1 MSNQRIFDD
10 IMNQFNSDDDDEE
23 EENEESR
30 NSEQGKKH
38 KKSSSLTDNSNNQIK
53 DKLFN
58 TNEESQKKT
67 KTQNR
72 KKDEIGYLA
81 NDDNDENVEENND
94 DNENNEK
101 SDSNENKESS
111 VKDNIENND
120 NNEILSDKKEDNDL
134 LIKSIHEEQEE
145 NDQLNNENENNENNL
160 EDNQENN
167 NEEEQENNNGEEQK
181 NNEEEQENNDKEN
194 QDNEVQQNDDN
205 NNENSEKNNDRENK
219 EDDNIKN
226 EEQKINEENKDK
238 IIEENNLINELY
250 DKNKSENIDH
260 SEIEL
265 FRMGSFRPNP
275 VPSSPKFSER
285 ISKSNKQIIDKEE
298 KEINNNLT
306 NFTETIE
313 TTIEGDKVQTKES
326 INKYIIPKY
335 THNNTIISLG
345 KIPTKELISSNN
357 INNVELLDA
366 KNKKI
371 IEGSKNKSNE
381 YEEKAEEEFLKR
393 EELKMQ
399 KSKEDNKEKQEN
411 KDNKE
416 IIEEIKD
423 IKNENNKKEDEDGKE
438 NVTEDEEDKKNNNK
452 NSKKVNE
459 SLIQNEIKEDS
470 KENIFS
476 SVNTIS
482 NENNTN
488 NESKSNNN
496 NEINQIKVNVMSIKV
511 LEQIQNSGNSQNSS
525 AIHSHKNSDTI
536 KTNNNNEK
544 NINENKSN
552 KNMGVNRNIYSKKI
566 APERNVNKN
575 NKKIINQM
583 PVIKNV
589 LYESPSDKNM
599 RKNNNNYSKDH
610 SQNSSK
616 NKEITPFNYINS
628 NISKQ
633 MSSQK
638 KNRIINANAN
648 KKINYQ
654 NNDTNEKNYKK
665 NNNNINEE
673 KFPFKPQID
682 KKSREISEKKLNN
695 IKNNNINNNSQ
706 NPQNQTTSLG
716 LLLLYEDA
724 DTKQKKLNQERVE
737 QNKDIINKANSKKIN
752 NVSYN
757 MVNDRFIKR
766 IDNAIRKF
774 GKKHQSNLLLNIVSM
789 TQCLY
794 ELNII
799 NELIKPKDNIQDIN
813 LNNQLDLSEL
823 QAMVESVKTKDI
835 KKSEEIV
842 LIEQLWFLL
851 NPELK
856 SKIDSNILCIFLKLF
871 FCGNYSQ
878 KDLEKLIISLLE
890 KYQINNLEKKE
901 EYKSPLRDKKY
912 NQNEIWP
919 LAKFIKVFLNL
930 KKDLKAYR
938 ENDYTK
944 GDVYNNI
951 IKEKDKDLTFEPNF
965 VSNKYFYK
973 YSQFQYNKDNSI
985 IALINKYKNQNQKQ
999 KHDFN
1004 KVYERFKADKELH
1017 EKTLQKIR
1025 EKQEENELKMCTN
1038 VPKINK
1044 YIPKSRN
1051 PSTDKKNKIS
1061 DTDIKQPRY
1070 KLLYNLRKKFNKN
1083 DKNEIKT
1090 DLNDI
1095 VDENCTFK
1103 PQISDNKDLLNRTF
1117 SNLKIKKK
1125 PKGFNDYVNRNR
1137 SVLEKKELE
1146 KKLEEDKK
1154 YGRNYD
1160 KMQKMKTKIKPLN
1173 ITDLNKSASKEK
1185 KNIQYISNTETKEK
1199 KRYQL
1204 ETEKNENIIQNIY
1217 ITLDIKT
1224 PSGTVNQ
1231 LKIYNKPDKKTMEDV
1246 CNFCKIFSLNDD
1258 MMNMLIKKAIIFKYN
1273 FFGKNNDINK
1283 EEGFLTKEEF
1293 KSISNT
1299 YKKKK

>member
-10 IMNQFNSDDDDEE
+10 IMNQFNSDDEEEE
-23 EENEESR
+23 EENEESKH
-30 NSEQGKKH
+30 SEKEKKH
-38 KKSSSLTDNSNNQIK
+38 KKSSSIADTSNNLIK

-58 TNEESQKKT
+58 TDEESTKKT

-72 KKDEIGYLA
+72 KKDEFGYFV

-111 VKDNIENND
+111 AKDNNENND

-145 NDQLNNENENNENNL
+145 NDQDNNENENNENNL

-167 NEEEQENNNGEEQK
+167 NEEEQENNGEE
-181 NNEEEQENNDKEN
+181 NQE
-194 QDNEVQQNDDN
+194 NEVQQNEDN
-205 NNENSEKNNDRENK
+205 NNENSEKNNDEEIKENENTK
-219 EDDNIKN
+219 S
-226 EEQKINEENKDK
+226 EEQNINEENNKDE
-238 IIEENNLINELY
+238 INEENDLINELY
-250 DKNKSENIDH
+250 EKNKTENIDH

-285 ISKSNKQIIDKEE
+285 ISKSNEPIIEKEGKEDKEA
-298 KEINNNLT
+298 NNNLT

-313 TTIEGDKVQTKES
+313 TTIEGDKAQTKES
-326 INKYIIPKY
+326 INKYIPKY

-345 KIPTKELISSNN
+345 KIPSKELISSNN
-357 INNVELLDA
+357 INNVELLDM

-371 IEGSKNKSNE
+371 NEDSQNKSTE

-399 KSKEDNKEKQEN
+399 KSKEENKDNQDNKKKQEKKQEN
-411 KDNKE
+411 KE
-416 IIEEIKD
+416 IVEMKD

-438 NVTEDEEDKKNNNK
+438 NVTEDEEDKKNNN
-452 NSKKVNE
+452 NNFKKENE
-459 SLIQNEIKEDS
+459 SIIQNEIKEDS
-470 KENIFS
+470 KEYIFS
-476 SVNTIS
+476 SVNTIN
-482 NENNTN
+482 NENNSH
-488 NESKSNNN
+488 NERKSNNN

-525 AIHSHKNSDTI
+525 AIHSHKNSDAKKI
-536 KTNNNNEK
+536 ENNNEK
-544 NINENKSN
+544 NNNENKTN

-566 APERNVNKN
+566 AQERNTNKN

-583 PVIKNV
+583 PVMKNV
-589 LYESPSDKNM
+589 LYESPSDKKM
-599 RKNNNNYSKDH
+599 RKNNNNYSNDQ
-610 SQNSSK
+610 SQKSSK
-616 NKEITPFNYINS
+616 NKDITPFDYINS

-633 MSSQK
+633 MSSKK
-638 KNRIINANAN
+638 KNRIINANTN
-648 KKINYQ
+648 KKINNQ
-654 NNDTNEKNYKK
+654 NNDINEKNNK
-665 NNNNINEE
+665 NNNAE
-673 KFPFKPQID
+673 KFPFKPQLD
-682 KKSREISEKKLNN
+682 KKSLEMSEKKLNN
-695 IKNNNINNNSQ
+695 IKNNNTNNNQ

-724 DTKQKKLNQERVE
+724 ETKQKKLNQERVE
-737 QNKDIINKANSKKIN
+737 QNNEIINKANSKKIN

-757 MVNDRFIKR
+757 MVNDRSIKR

-774 GKKHQSNLLLNIVSM
+774 GKKHQSNLVLNIVGM
-789 TQCLY
+789 AQCLY

-799 NELIKPKDNIQDIN
+799 NELIKPKDNIQD
-813 LNNQLDLSEL
+813 LNVNNHLDLVEL
-823 QAMVESVKTKDI
+823 QAMVESVNKKDI

-856 SKIDSNILCIFLKLF
+856 PNIDSNILCIFLKLF

-890 KYQINNLEKKE
+890 KYKINNIEKKE
-901 EYKSPLRDKKY
+901 DYKSPLRDKIY
-912 NQNEIWP
+912 NQNDIWP

-951 IKEKDKDLTFEPNF
+951 IKEKDKDLTFEPNN

-1044 YIPKSRN
+1044 YVPKTRN
-1051 PSTDKKNKIS
+1051 PSTEKKNNTS
-1061 DTDIKQPRY
+1061 DLDIKQPRY

-1083 DKNEIKT
+1083 DRNEIRI
-1090 DLNDI
+1090 DRNDI

-1103 PQISDNKDLLNRTF
+1103 PQISDDKELLNRTF

-1137 SVLEKKELE
+1137 SVLKNKELE
-1146 KKLEEDKK
+1146 KKLEDDKK

-1160 KMQKMKTKIKPLN
+1160 KMKKMKTKIKPLN
-1173 ITDLNKSASKEK
+1173 ITDLNKSPSKEK
-1185 KNIQYISNTETKEK
+1185 INMQYINNTETKGK

-1204 ETEKNENIIQNIY
+1204 ENEKIENIIQNIY
-1217 ITLDIKT
+1217 VTLDIKT
-1224 PSGTVNQ
+1224 PIGTVNQ
-1231 LKIYNKPDKKTMEDV
+1231 LKIYNKPDKQTVEDV
-1246 CNFCKIFSLNDD
+1246 CNFCKIFSLNDE
-1258 MMNMLIKKAIIFKYN
+1258 MKKMLIKKAIIFKNN
-1273 FFGKNNDINK
+1273 FFGKNNDIIK
-1283 EEGFLTKEEF
+1283 EDGFLTHEEF
-1293 KSISNT
+1293 ESVSNT
-1299 YKKKK
+1299 YKKK